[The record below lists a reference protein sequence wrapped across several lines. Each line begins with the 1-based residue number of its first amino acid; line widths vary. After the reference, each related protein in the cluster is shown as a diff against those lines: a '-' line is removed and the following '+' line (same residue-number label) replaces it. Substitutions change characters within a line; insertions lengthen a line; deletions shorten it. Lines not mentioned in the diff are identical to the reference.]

1 MLVSNKN
8 FFKIRLFVSVG
19 GGGFEWPNVVPNPI
33 NFLDSAAKIV
43 CCLLGIG
50 FINTLNAGPA
60 DLLGY
65 FPIEFHLLWMKDEM
79 SNSS

>member
-8 FFKIRLFVSVG
+8 VFKIWLFVSVG
-19 GGGFEWPNVVPNPI
+19 GRGFQWPNVVPNPI

-50 FINTLNAGPA
+50 LAVALNTGPA
-60 DLLGY
+60 DLL
-65 FPIEFHLLWMKDEM
+65 
-79 SNSS
+79 